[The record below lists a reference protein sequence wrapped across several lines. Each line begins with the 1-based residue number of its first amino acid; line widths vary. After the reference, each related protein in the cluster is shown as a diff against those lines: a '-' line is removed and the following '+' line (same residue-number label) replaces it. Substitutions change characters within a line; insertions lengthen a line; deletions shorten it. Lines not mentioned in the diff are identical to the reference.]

1 MKVDAFAFE
10 LPRDL
15 IAERPARPRDA
26 ARLLVVGP
34 DALED
39 RVVRDLPDF
48 LKPGDML
55 VVNDTKVIPARLRGH
70 RGIAKI
76 EVLLMEP
83 VAEPG
88 QWKALARPAKKL
100 KPGDRID
107 FAPDFTATVAARGDA
122 GEITLAFDRSGA
134 VLMEALDRF
143 GETPLPP
150 YIPRSGG
157 ADAQD
162 RADYQTVYA
171 REPGAVAAADRGS
184 ALHAGTSGGPG
195 RAWRWGARP

>member
-1 MKVDAFAFE
+1 M
-10 LPRDL
+10 
-15 IAERPARPRDA
+15 
-26 ARLLVVGP
+26 
-34 DALED
+34 
-39 RVVRDLPDF
+39 RDLPDF
-48 LKPGDML
+48 LKPGDVL

-122 GEITLAFDRSGA
+122 GEITLAFDRSA
-134 VLMEALDRF
+134 
-143 GETPLPP
+143 
-150 YIPRSGG
+150 RS
-157 ADAQD
+157 
-162 RADYQTVYA
+162 
-171 REPGAVAAADRGS
+171 
-184 ALHAGTSGGPG
+184 
-195 RAWRWGARP
+195 